1 MGCVLRAIGRDFDVD
16 AFLQDSP
23 LPKDAVFHRGE
34 PRTAGEGGTKRVAS
48 GFNSPVG
55 EAGPGDLDDQVQ
67 AASHFLREHEEELRR
82 LGRFPGV
89 EEVCLDFGLS
99 CTAGASQSDV
109 FPADLLWQAGALD
122 IDLVVT
128 HYAVAE
134 GSGLRES

>member
-16 AFLQDSP
+16 AFLEDSP
-23 LPKDAVFHRGE
+23 LPRDAVFHRGE
-34 PRTAGEGGTKRVAS
+34 PRTAGEGGAKRAAS
-48 GFNSPVG
+48 GFNSPVSD
-55 EAGPGDLDDQVQ
+55 AVRDDLDGQVQ

-89 EEVCLDFGLS
+89 EEVCLDFAFSWG
-99 CTAGASQSDV
+99 AGASRSDV

-134 GSGLRES
+134 GSRLRES